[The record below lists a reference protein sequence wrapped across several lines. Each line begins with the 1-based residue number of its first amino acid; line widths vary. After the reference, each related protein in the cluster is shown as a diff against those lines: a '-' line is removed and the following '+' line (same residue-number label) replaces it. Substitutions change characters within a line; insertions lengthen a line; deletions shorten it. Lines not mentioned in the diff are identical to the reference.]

1 MVNYVGKCVQGK
13 EWQVLVILESEFEAR
28 EVGEN
33 MFENETLVGQLAVFL
48 SYEKHEIV
56 VKIVNT
62 LDLVLE
68 VASSEPVKVGE
79 PESVDSVDA
88 VKVESVLT
96 TGSVDEVTYNDVY
109 IEIEPV
115 LKDDKVGRLKYSC
128 VWCCVDPPY
137 RI

>member
-33 MFENETLVGQLAVFL
+33 MFENETLVGQLAMFL
-48 SYEKHEIV
+48 NDEKHEIV
-56 VKIVNT
+56 IKLVNT
-62 LDLVLE
+62 LDLGLE

-79 PESVDSVDA
+79 PEAVDNVDA

-96 TGSVDEVTYNDVY
+96 TGSEDISAQAVDEVTNNDAN

-115 LKDDKVGRLKYSC
+115 LEDDKVGRLG
-128 VWCCVDPPY
+128 
-137 RI
+137 